1 MNYEFNVA
9 LVITNFYY
17 VAELSSHS
25 PLKFNFPTSFL
36 YLWPKATCLIN
47 SSLKIWLVFGS
58 LLNLL
63 PPPHTRSLMQKLS
76 TAGFRF
82 WFLSFLTAPAHNQFV
97 SRDMEKC
104 QYVFSKVPF
113 ILSLYPLGSKD
124 YTFVYRKSSL
134 KKKFEIIKLTLEV
147 MNMQNEPFSE
157 ATVWNTYLCLSRF
170 LMLFSFAIIFHHFFS
185 VWLYQVWDI
194 RPLSQSY
201 RDYLHE
207 IETGL
212 QGFNYQEWIT
222 YQWWKLKTVYLYW
235 KQINQ
240 TIVKT
245 YIFLIQFK

>member
-1 MNYEFNVA
+1 MGNTSVGYSLKLLMIYEFNVA

-76 TAGFRF
+76 TAGFRL

-104 QYVFSKVPF
+104 QYVFSKVLPLF
-113 ILSLYPLGSKD
+113 YLYIHLVQKITHLSTESLHW
-124 YTFVYRKSSL
+124 RKSLRS
-134 KKKFEIIKLTLEV
+134 
-147 MNMQNEPFSE
+147 
-157 ATVWNTYLCLSRF
+157 
-170 LMLFSFAIIFHHFFS
+170 
-185 VWLYQVWDI
+185 
-194 RPLSQSY
+194 
-201 RDYLHE
+201 
-207 IETGL
+207 
-212 QGFNYQEWIT
+212 
-222 YQWWKLKTVYLYW
+222 
-235 KQINQ
+235 
-240 TIVKT
+240 
-245 YIFLIQFK
+245 